1 MPYVLGID
9 VAQGR
14 THAATCRRQGPG
26 WSEPEPLW
34 LGERT
39 PAAASA
45 LFLDDEGYLLTGD
58 AAAQAG
64 AQVPSRLLTGFHR
77 RIGDDVPMMV
87 EGEAFPPETLTTV
100 LVEGI
105 AEHAANLFG
114 GAPHHLVLTHP
125 GDWGGYRRDVLRR
138 ALADAGFTAVTLVPG
153 SIAALGAH
161 LPLPG
166 PGTQVAGVCEFG
178 ADGVNVTL
186 ATATGAGGWQLGQ
199 SAEGVAPAA
208 ALSTLFALAGA
219 ASTPP
224 KGLAGVVFC
233 GDVPPHAVPPR
244 PPCPMFAG
252 PVPPATAALGAAA
265 LATLRADHRVT
276 PQEPPAVETTLLPKV
291 DTLGELGER
300 PPRPP
305 VEITPFE
312 LPERTGPL
320 SLFRRKRPLA
330 AAILVLAT
338 AASAGLITFTA
349 REANAGPGTAPP
361 APTPVSGTVPVSG
374 PAPHAGGS
382 APGGG
387 LAPAHAAAP
396 PPRAA
401 QPAPGAPPAPGAT
414 PPLGA
419 GYSSGP
425 SSPAPSHC
433 ARPGAPSGEGHC

>member
-14 THAATCRRQGPG
+14 THAATCRRLGPG
-26 WSEPEPLW
+26 WGEPEPLW
-34 LGERT
+34 LGERS

-64 AQVPSRLLTGFHR
+64 ARVPSRLLTGFHR
-77 RIGDDVPMMV
+77 RIGDDVPMLV

-114 GAPHHLVLTHP
+114 GPPDHLVLTHP

-161 LPLPG
+161 LAVPG
-166 PGTQVAGVCEFG
+166 PGATAAGVCEFG
-178 ADGVNVTL
+178 ADGVIVTL
-186 ATATGAGGWQLGQ
+186 ATATAASGWQLGT

-219 ASTPP
+219 ATTSP

-233 GDVPPHAVPPR
+233 GDVPPHALPAR

-265 LATLRADHRVT
+265 LAALRAEGRGG
-276 PQEPPAVETTLLPKV
+276 PQEPPAVETTLLPQV

-312 LPERTGPL
+312 LPERATPMN
-320 SLFRRKRPLA
+320 LFRRRRPLA
-330 AAILVLAT
+330 AAILVLA
-338 AASAGLITFTA
+338 AAVSAGAITITA
-349 REANAGPGTAPP
+349 REATAGPGTTP
-361 APTPVSGTVPVSG
+361 AP
-374 PAPHAGGS
+374 
-382 APGGG
+382 
-387 LAPAHAAAP
+387 
-396 PPRAA
+396 
-401 QPAPGAPPAPGAT
+401 
-414 PPLGA
+414 
-419 GYSSGP
+419 
-425 SSPAPSHC
+425 SPAPSHC
-433 ARPGAPSGEGHC
+433 AGPGAPSGEGHC

>member
-14 THAATCRRQGPG
+14 THAATCRRQGTG
-26 WSEPEPLW
+26 WGEPEPLW
-34 LGERT
+34 LGERS

-64 AQVPSRLLTGFHR
+64 ARVPSRLLTGFHR
-77 RIGDDVPMMV
+77 RIGDDVPMLV

-114 GAPHHLVLTHP
+114 GPPAHLVLTHP

-161 LPLPG
+161 LAVPG
-166 PGTQVAGVCEFG
+166 PGATAAGVCEFG
-178 ADGVNVTL
+178 ADGVIVTL
-186 ATATGAGGWQLGQ
+186 ATATAASGWQLGT

-219 ASTPP
+219 ATTSP

-233 GDVPPHAVPPR
+233 GDVPPHALPAR

-265 LATLRADHRVT
+265 LGALRAEGRGG

-312 LPERTGPL
+312 LPERVSPMN
-320 SLFRRKRPLA
+320 LFRRRRPLA
-330 AAILVLAT
+330 AALLVLA
-338 AASAGLITFTA
+338 AAVSAGAITITA
-349 REANAGPGTAPP
+349 REATAGPGTTP
-361 APTPVSGTVPVSG
+361 AP
-374 PAPHAGGS
+374 
-382 APGGG
+382 
-387 LAPAHAAAP
+387 
-396 PPRAA
+396 
-401 QPAPGAPPAPGAT
+401 
-414 PPLGA
+414 
-419 GYSSGP
+419 
-425 SSPAPSHC
+425 SPAPSHC

>member
-1 MPYVLGID
+1 MSYVLGID

-14 THAATCRRQGPG
+14 THAATCRRTRDG
-26 WSEPEPLW
+26 WGEAEPLW

-64 AQVPSRLLTGFHR
+64 ARVPARLLTGFHR
-77 RIGDDVPMMV
+77 RIGDDVPMLV

-114 GAPHHLVLTHP
+114 GAPRHLVLTHP
-125 GDWGGYRRDVLRR
+125 GDWGAYRRDVLRR

-153 SIAALGAH
+153 SVAALGAH
-161 LPLPG
+161 LPVPG
-166 PGTQVAGVCEFG
+166 PGAQAAGVCEFG
-178 ADGVNVTL
+178 ADGVHVTL
-186 ATATGAGGWQLGQ
+186 ATAGASGWQPAA

-219 ASTPP
+219 ASTSP

-233 GDVPPHAVPPR
+233 GDVPPHALPAR
-244 PPCPMFAG
+244 PPCPVFAG

-265 LATLRADHRVT
+265 LAALRVENRGAPH
-276 PQEPPAVETTLLPKV
+276 EPPAVETTLLPQV
-291 DTLGELGER
+291 DTLGDLGER

-320 SLFRRKRPLA
+320 NLFRRRRPLA
-330 AAILVLAT
+330 AAVLVLA
-338 AASAGLITFTA
+338 AAVSAVVITLTA
-349 REANAGPGTAPP
+349 REATAGPGP
-361 APTPVSGTVPVSG
+361 
-374 PAPHAGGS
+374 
-382 APGGG
+382 
-387 LAPAHAAAP
+387 
-396 PPRAA
+396 
-401 QPAPGAPPAPGAT
+401 
-414 PPLGA
+414 
-419 GYSSGP
+419 
-425 SSPAPSHC
+425 SPAPSHC
-433 ARPGAPSGEGHC
+433 AGPGAPSGEGHC